1 MQKFFIEGYGCSL
14 NKADTMQIAAFLAE
28 NGFEQSSLEKANF
41 AIINTCAVKQ
51 ATEFKMLKRIRY
63 LLAESKKHDFK
74 IIVFGCLPE
83 INPKEIEKISQNII
97 QIGPS
102 LEKLA
107 EFFFIQKKSFSP
119 ELREQKSL
127 VAILP
132 ICRGCLGACSFCAV
146 KKARGNLQSYSIA
159 SLKKKFS
166 FLLDNGSKEIW
177 LTAQDAGCYG
187 KDIGTSLP
195 ELLTELLKDN
205 RDFRLRIGMMNPN
218 HLKQMLPRISKTL
231 KDNRI
236 YLFLHVPFQSGSN
249 RILKLMN
256 RNYKIEEFVSNVK
269 RLRKTFPDL
278 TLSTDII
285 VGFPSETEKD
295 FEKTLFVLKKIVFD
309 IVNVSRYGK
318 RPFTIAA
325 EIQNQVYEWEK
336 KKRSRIASKLCSK
349 LSLKRNK
356 RLLGKTKT
364 IFVNERGK
372 NNSFVGRTGN
382 YKPVAIRKDFFGK
395 TTTVKISKA
404 FPTYLLGEIK
414 KQ

>member
-1 MQKFFIEGYGCSL
+1 
-14 NKADTMQIAAFLAE
+14 
-28 NGFEQSSLEKANF
+28 
-41 AIINTCAVKQ
+41 
-51 ATEFKMLKRIRY
+51 
-63 LLAESKKHDFK
+63 
-74 IIVFGCLPE
+74 
-83 INPKEIEKISQNII
+83 
-97 QIGPS
+97 
-102 LEKLA
+102 
-107 EFFFIQKKSFSP
+107 
-119 ELREQKSL
+119 LREQKSL